1 MNRYVLTTL
10 RQMDAK
16 LNGNRYLRAA
26 VAMWFK
32 SRAFA
37 PRGAKPRLRWALR
50 REERMREILYTTMV
64 SDDTIPYKL
73 HDLLPRKGKY
83 MCEQCSNI
91 CQQPKFHA
99 EVSECPRQVLPVDMN
114 RNRAM
119 GIEPDPCRISGPQL
133 ETKKRKK
140 QCETKKS
147 SSMQDESLQENF
159 PFKHPFCKKL
169 KYKTAVNAN
178 KHMEAKHAELK
189 LELYPVGTRT
199 KRRKNRTSPPKA
211 TVVKTKSVPV
221 RRVLLRRSPLWSGSW
236 SRPYETAR
244 QTRLKKRGL
253 PPRSSPAVASWICC
267 TYFPATK

>member
-1 MNRYVLTTL
+1 METDIYVQQL
-10 RQMDAK
+10 QCG
-16 LNGNRYLRAA
+16 LNLVHSLLAAQSPGYAGLCAARSECARLYILLWYLN
-26 VAMWFK
+26 
-32 SRAFA
+32 
-37 PRGAKPRLRWALR
+37 
-50 REERMREILYTTMV
+50 
-64 SDDTIPYKL
+64 DTIPYKL

-211 TVVKTKSVPV
+211 TVVKAKSVPGEACV
-221 RRVLLRRSPLWSGSW
+221 ATSKSIVERQLESALRDSKADTIKKKRTATTQLSGSC
-236 SRPYETAR
+236 
-244 QTRLKKRGL
+244 QLDLLHIL
-253 PPRSSPAVASWICC
+253 PRHKVTYLQAVK
-267 TYFPATK
+267 ATKARI